1 MVLELYGYVVTI
13 LCVIGYLGSLLYG
26 SKNSKVNK
34 IGSYI
39 LFFDFTIGIIAL
51 GVLLVL
57 AIVEAIAG

>member
-1 MVLELYGYVVTI
+1 MILELYGCVVSI

-26 SKNSKVNK
+26 FKNSKVNK

-39 LFFDFTIGIIAL
+39 LFFFDFIFGIIAL

-57 AIVEAIAG
+57 AIAG